1 MPRVRPALRRRYPRA
16 VLHGPRAY
24 ANVAAAV
31 TGFAIEP
38 NTRIGRY
45 RVIRSLGRGGMAGV
59 YEVEDDAGRRF
70 ALKSPIVDV
79 NAAGEVTRRFAREAN
94 ALCLLDHP
102 NLVAAVDVFV
112 EAGYLFLVMEKV
124 EGPTL
129 GQVITRDPPAARPG
143 AKPGSEPPKH
153 ALSPRRA
160 LVTARQILDGAGHA
174 HTRHLVHRDLK
185 PDNIL
190 LLDMGGWE
198 RVKII
203 DFGIVKLVGDAASAF
218 GASALTN
225 TGLVVGTPAY
235 MAPEQALG
243 RQIDAR
249 TDLYAVGVMLFEMLT
264 GRLPFYDA
272 DPLRLMAMH
281 AKTRVPK
288 LEDATGRAAWA
299 TPEMCGLV
307 AGALIKDPKL
317 RFPSAD
323 VMIQALDDAFYS
335 IDHLELP

>member
-1 MPRVRPALRRRYPRA
+1 MSGLV
-16 VLHGPRAY
+16 
-24 ANVAAAV
+24 
-31 TGFAIEP
+31 IEP
-38 NTRIGRY
+38 NSRIGRY

-59 YEVEDDAGRRF
+59 FEVEDPAGQRF
-70 ALKSPIVDV
+70 ALKAPIVDV
-79 NAAGEVTRRFAREAN
+79 NPSGDVTRRFAREAN
-94 ALCLLDHP
+94 ALRLLDHP

-129 GQVITRDPPAARPG
+129 GQVLYREPDASGKPVRAALG
-143 AKPGSEPPKH
+143 
-153 ALSPRRA
+153 PRRA

-174 HTRHLVHRDLK
+174 HARHLVHRDLK

-203 DFGIVKLVGDAASAF
+203 DFGIVKLLGDAAAAF

-249 TDLYAVGVMLFEMLT
+249 TDLYAIGVILFEMLT
-264 GRLPFYDA
+264 GRLPFQHD

-281 AKTRVPK
+281 VKNRLPK
-288 LEDATGRAAWA
+288 LDDVTQHAAWV
-299 TPEMCGLV
+299 TPEMCALV
-307 AGALIKDPKL
+307 DGALIKDPAH
-317 RFPSAD
+317 RFPSAE

-335 IDHLELP
+335 IDHLDHL

>member
-1 MPRVRPALRRRYPRA
+1 MLRCRSR
-16 VLHGPRAY
+16 Y
-24 ANVAAAV
+24 ANVGSAV
-31 TGFAIEP
+31 TGLVIEP
-38 NTRIGRY
+38 NSRIGRY

-59 YEVEDDAGRRF
+59 YEVEDPDGQRL
-70 ALKSPIVDV
+70 ALKAPIVDV
-79 NAAGEVTRRFAREAN
+79 NASGDVTRRFAREAN
-94 ALCLLDHP
+94 ALRLLDHP

-112 EAGYLFLVMEKV
+112 DAGYLFLVMEKV

-129 GQVITRDPPAARPG
+129 GQLLTRDAPAG
-143 AKPGSEPPKH
+143 AKPVKQ
-153 ALSPRRA
+153 ALGPRRA

-174 HTRHLVHRDLK
+174 HARHLVHRDIK

-203 DFGIVKLVGDAASAF
+203 DFGIVKLVGDAAAAY

-243 RQIDAR
+243 RPITAR
-249 TDLYAVGVMLFEMLT
+249 TDLYAVGVILFEMLT
-264 GRLPFYDA
+264 GRLPFFDL
-272 DPLRLMAMH
+272 DPLKLMALH
-281 AKTRVPK
+281 VKSKVPRI
-288 LEDATGRAAWA
+288 DDVTQRAVWA
-299 TPEMCGLV
+299 TPEVCALV
-307 AGALIKDPKL
+307 DGALIKDPAR
-317 RFPSAD
+317 RFPSAE

-335 IDHLELP
+335 IDHLDDL

>member
-1 MPRVRPALRRRYPRA
+1 MI
-16 VLHGPRAY
+16 GP
-24 ANVAAAV
+24 V
-31 TGFAIEP
+31 IEP
-38 NTRIGRY
+38 NTWIGRY

-59 YEVEDDAGRRF
+59 YEVEDPDGKRF
-70 ALKSPIVDV
+70 ALKAPIVDV
-79 NAAGEVTRRFAREAN
+79 NASGDVTRRFAREAN
-94 ALCLLDHP
+94 ALRLLDHP
-102 NLVAAVDVFV
+102 NLVAAIDVFV
-112 EAGYLFLVMEKV
+112 DSGYLFLVMEKV

-129 GQVITRDPPAARPG
+129 GQLLNRDAPPGARPV
-143 AKPGSEPPKH
+143 KT

-174 HTRHLVHRDLK
+174 HARHLVHRDIK

-203 DFGIVKLVGDAASAF
+203 DFGIVKLVGDAAAAF

-243 RQIDAR
+243 RPIDAR
-249 TDLYAVGVMLFEMLT
+249 TDVYAVGVILFEMLT
-264 GRLPFYDA
+264 GRLPFFDH
-272 DPLRLMAMH
+272 DPLKLMAMH
-281 AKTRVPK
+281 VKNRVPRI
-288 LEDATGRAAWA
+288 DDVAQRAVWA
-299 TPEMCGLV
+299 TSEMCALV
-307 AGALIKDPKL
+307 DGALIKDPAR
-317 RFPSAD
+317 RFPSAE

-335 IDHLELP
+335 IDHLDEL